1 MKEREFT
8 LNLSGENMNTMY
20 KIPLIVFLTIVLI
33 GLCYIGWH
41 SWKPPVVQQPDK
53 PKVATTKKPAANTDS
68 KKPPELATKTAVKAE
83 PKGPL
88 EPPVVPG
95 DKPAE
100 AKPVEPPK
108 TQETTK
114 PQPSKPVETAK
125 PQPPKPA
132 VVEPAAPKQDTK
144 TAETPAPV
152 VQTPA
157 TTAQPP
163 AAAAAAAPTNDDL
176 REFNNLMEMAEAQFE
191 AKTIAAARP
200 LIHKALQDPKVVEY
214 SKAWFRA
221 TDLLNKVNSIIMN
234 SPSMVPDKKRYVI
247 QKGDN
252 LTRIA
257 YKLKTT
263 VQALQRIN
271 KLSKTNSTIHP
282 GDSLKYI
289 EGTWSIKVSKS
300 QYTLNLYL
308 DGQLYRVYR
317 VSVGAYDQ
325 TPVGVFEILNKSRE
339 PTWAPP
345 GRDPLPYGHPEN
357 IIGTRWMGLTPV
369 EGTNTD
375 MGIRGYG
382 IHGTIDP
389 GSIGQ
394 AASAGCV
401 RMRNEEVEELFDF
414 IPEPNVM
421 KTRVTIV
428 E

>member
-20 KIPLIVFLTIVLI
+20 KIPLIVFLTIVLV

-41 SWKPPVVQQPDK
+41 SWKPPVVQEQNK
-53 PKVATTKKPAANTDS
+53 PKVASTKKPAATDS
-68 KKPPELATKTAVKAE
+68 KRPPELTEKPPVKAE
-83 PKGPL
+83 AKGPM

-95 DKPAE
+95 DKPVE
-100 AKPVEPPK
+100 VKPA
-108 TQETTK
+108 Q
-114 PQPSKPVETAK
+114 PQVADK
-125 PQPPKPA
+125 PQPPKPP
-132 VVEPAAPKQDTK
+132 VTEPVAPKADVK
-144 TAETPAPV
+144 PAEPVAKPPAPQPPV
-152 VQTPA
+152 VQPVA
-157 TTAQPP
+157 VAAQPP
-163 AAAAAAAPTNDDL
+163 VQEEGMQN
-176 REFNNLMEMAEAQFE
+176 FNMLLETAQAQYD

-214 SKAWFRA
+214 GKAWFRA
-221 TDLLNKVNSIIMN
+221 TDLLNKVNSLIMN
-234 SPSMVPDKKRYVI
+234 SPSMVPEKKRYVI

-300 QYTLNLYL
+300 QYTLSLYL
-308 DGQLYRVYR
+308 NGQLYRVYR

-369 EGTNTD
+369 EGTDTD